1 MMKLRN
7 PDIDKYI
14 NDFNKY
20 KEIGKKKV
28 TQYKNGKLSSED
40 FKNWI
45 EKNS

>member
-28 TQYKNGKLSSED
+28 IQYKKGKLSSED